1 MFSPVR
7 GVFWR
12 VATRALPRVQIT
24 DPRVQANPLVSPRAS
39 RAKVALMTLSLDDLA
54 RAVVVR
60 DTDVMRLD
68 LGDRWA
74 KRLPAMPTARIY
86 AATQGG
92 GFLQLGEQL
101 LTLEPGEIL
110 LLP

>member
-1 MFSPVR
+1 MSLPMSSRGSSRARAASRGGWVVVMFSPVR
-7 GVFWR
+7 EAFRR

-24 DPRVQANPLVSPRAS
+24 DPRVQANPSVSRRAS
-39 RAKVALMTLSLDDLA
+39 RAKVASMTLSLDDLA

-74 KRLPAMPTARIY
+74 KR
-86 AATQGG
+86 
-92 GFLQLGEQL
+92 
-101 LTLEPGEIL
+101 
-110 LLP
+110 